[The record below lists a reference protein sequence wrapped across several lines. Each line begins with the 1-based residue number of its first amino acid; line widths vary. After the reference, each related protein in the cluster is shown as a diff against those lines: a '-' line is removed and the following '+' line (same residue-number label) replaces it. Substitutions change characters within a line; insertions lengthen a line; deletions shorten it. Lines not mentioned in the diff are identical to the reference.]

1 MNPTVRSL
9 LDSPRHRSWIER
21 LAAHPLAMAAILA
34 VVYTSVCSVYIVY
47 SDRIAHALASPTLSY
62 EQIQTYKGLAFVV
75 LSGLMLF
82 GFSFWIFHL
91 LERRRRQ
98 VHQQAQ
104 ALVHAESRAQAGIF
118 ASSVAHDINNILT
131 VLFGRIE
138 LLNEDDT
145 LSTDSRDEVLK
156 IGQTAGRLSELV
168 RSLAAIG
175 REQSPGER
183 TVVDLG
189 HLLADVINLAA
200 SHRLIKQRAL
210 HYTGPTN
217 LTCRANPQTV
227 SRAVLNLL
235 VNAADATAPGGR
247 IELTAAVEA
256 EREVLIAVDDD
267 GPGVSAEARD
277 LIFRD
282 FYTTKAHG
290 HGLGLVSV
298 KFCAREHAGNW
309 GLDTSPLGG
318 ARFFLRFPRDLDDAA
333 LGPAAS

>member
-1 MNPTVRSL
+1 MNPSVRSL
-9 LDSPRHRSWIER
+9 LDTPRHRSWIER
-21 LAAHPLAMAAILA
+21 LVAHPLAMAAILA
-34 VVYTSVCSVYIVY
+34 VVYTVVCSFYIVY

-62 EQIQTYKGLAFVV
+62 EQIQTYKGLAFVI

-82 GFSFWIFHL
+82 GFSFWIFQL
-91 LERRRRQ
+91 LEGRRRQ
-98 VHQQAQ
+98 ILQQAQ
-104 ALVHAESRAQAGIF
+104 ALVNAESRAQAGIF

-138 LLNEDDT
+138 LLSDDDS
-145 LSTDSRDEVLK
+145 LGADSRDEVTK

-175 REQSPGER
+175 REQAPGER
-183 TVVDLG
+183 EVVDLG

-210 HYTGPTN
+210 QYTGPTN

-247 IELTAAVEA
+247 IELSAAIEA
-256 EREVLIAVDDD
+256 ERDILIAVDDD

-282 FYTTKAHG
+282 FYTTKTHG

-298 KFCAREHAGNW
+298 KYCAREHAGTW
-309 GLDTSPLGG
+309 GLDTSSLGG
-318 ARFFLRFPRDLDDAA
+318 ARFYLRLPRDLDE
-333 LGPAAS
+333 ASLDSVAS